1 MGKHKQTGFTPAS
14 WHSFFACSQ
23 LTQEEVRAHGVAK
36 EQRRREEMEQE
47 RRRRHRA
54 QKEQLE
60 GLMIGKAAGQPFT
73 GAHTGPDSRQCISA
87 VSSAMCNGSTCRE
100 RLDGW
105 MDGWMDR

>member
-1 MGKHKQTGFTPAS
+1 MGKHKQKGFTPAS

-54 QKEQLE
+54 QKEQLG
-60 GLMIGKAAGQPFT
+60 GLMIGRYWEFV
-73 GAHTGPDSRQCISA
+73 C
-87 VSSAMCNGSTCRE
+87 
-100 RLDGW
+100 
-105 MDGWMDR
+105 